1 MPDRVRT
8 YCPLN
13 SLAGQVEQVMNRR
26 RTCVAGV
33 FATLLLLVPTGC
45 RVQIVD
51 DAPPTVVPA
60 TAIATPFSIPSSTL
74 PLVPSDGPT
83 PSPPP
88 DSRPAPAEPSS
99 SGSSSAEYTV
109 QPGDTLL
116 GIATTHGVPM
126 AAIQLENDMG
136 ESILVQAGQVLV
148 IPPPEDWQ
156 EASRFWIVHVVKAA
170 ETLGGIARTYGLKT
184 AEIKAVNQM
193 TDPDLI
199 VVGQELVIPLGA
211 PVAEQVSSP
220 AVAPTSLPAPTHT
233 PASLIPSPMP
243 TPSLSPAPIASAIP
257 STPPPPDVASW
268 PRETVR
274 LINIVR
280 TQHELPPLAYND
292 TLAQAAQAQAND
304 CAQRGWCSHTGSNG
318 SDIKTRILEAG
329 YDPATWAE
337 CWAQRQ
343 TPQGA
348 VDIWMD
354 EVPPNDPHRRT
365 LLTTW
370 LTEIGVGVAR
380 TTWGYYFIADF
391 GRPK

>member
-1 MPDRVRT
+1 MPNRMRT
-8 YCPLN
+8 YCPFN
-13 SLAGQVEQVMNRR
+13 SLAGHVEQVMNRR
-26 RTCVAGV
+26 QAFVAGV
-33 FATLLLLVPTGC
+33 FVTLLLLIPTGC

-51 DAPPTVVPA
+51 DAPPTVVP
-60 TAIATPFSIPSSTL
+60 TAAMATPFSIPSGTL
-74 PLVPSDGPT
+74 PPVHADIST

-99 SGSSSAEYTV
+99 SGSGPAEYTV
-109 QPGDTLL
+109 QSGDTLL

-136 ESILVQAGQVLV
+136 ESILVQAEQVLV

-170 ETLGGIARTYGLKT
+170 ETLGGIARAYGLKA
-184 AEIKAVNQM
+184 AEIKTVNQL

-211 PVAEQVSSP
+211 PVAGQVSSP
-220 AVAPTSLPAPTHT
+220 VVAPTLLPATNHT

-243 TPSLSPAPIASAIP
+243 TPSLSPAPIASA
-257 STPPPPDVASW
+257 TPAISPPPDIASW

-280 TQHELPPLAYND
+280 TQHGLPSLAYND

-318 SDIKTRILEAG
+318 SDIKTRILQAG

-354 EVPPNDPHRRT
+354 EVPPDDPHRRT

-370 LTEIGVGVAR
+370 LTEIGVGVAQ

>member
-1 MPDRVRT
+1 MSRRHA
-8 YCPLN
+8 CA
-13 SLAGQVEQVMNRR
+13 AG
-26 RTCVAGV
+26 TLI
-33 FATLLLLVPTGC
+33 TLLLLVPTGC

-51 DAPPTVVPA
+51 DAPPAVVPA
-60 TAIATPFSIPSSTL
+60 ATIATPFSIPSATL
-74 PLVPSDGPT
+74 PPVHSDIST

-88 DSRPAPAEPSS
+88 DSGLEPAEPSS
-99 SGSSSAEYTV
+99 SGGSSVEYIV

-126 AAIQLENDMG
+126 AAIQLQNGMG
-136 ESILVQAGQVLV
+136 ESILVQAGQMLV
-148 IPPPEDWQ
+148 IPPPGDWP

-170 ETLGGIARTYGLKT
+170 ETLGGIARTYGLKA
-184 AEIKAVNQM
+184 AEIQAVNRL
-193 TDPDLI
+193 TDADLI

-211 PVAEQVSSP
+211 LVAEQESSP

-243 TPSLSPAPIASAIP
+243 TIPSLSPAPVASATP
-257 STPPPPDVASW
+257 SISPPPDVASW

-280 TQHELPPLAYND
+280 TQHGLPPLAYND
-292 TLAQAAQAQAND
+292 TLAQAAQVQAND

-318 SDIKTRILEAG
+318 SDIKTRILQAG

-370 LTEIGVGVAR
+370 LTEIGVGVAQ